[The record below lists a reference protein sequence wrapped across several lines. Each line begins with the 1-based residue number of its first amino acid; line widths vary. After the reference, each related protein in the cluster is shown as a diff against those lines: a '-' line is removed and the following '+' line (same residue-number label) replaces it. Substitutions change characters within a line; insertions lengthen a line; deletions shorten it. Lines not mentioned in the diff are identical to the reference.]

1 MTRENKLALVV
12 GFGLILFVG
21 ILISDHFST
30 ARSQQAAN
38 FTSPGVVDPLATAQ
52 ARNSNLVELTT
63 LTPPTPAVNTTNR
76 PVSTSESPR
85 PEQTN
90 SVFDG
95 ALTDATVQ
103 PREDVR
109 PITPGNPLNSEL
121 FRPVPPE
128 SEPILV
134 KHIMHEV
141 KGGETFFKI
150 CRQYY
155 GDSSLAG
162 SLAKYNKIDDPA
174 ALRAGRQLQIPPAE
188 LIGGKPT
195 IVKKPVP
202 PASPNTPSLRVLG
215 ETRTVV
221 QNTSSSAKPTQA
233 SSKGKTYTVKSG
245 DSLAT
250 IAHRHF
256 GSKAKWK
263 KIYDMNRDVIDD
275 PDNVKIGTVLKLL

>member
-109 PITPGNPLNSEL
+109 
-121 FRPVPPE
+121 
-128 SEPILV
+128 
-134 KHIMHEV
+134 
-141 KGGETFFKI
+141 
-150 CRQYY
+150 
-155 GDSSLAG
+155 
-162 SLAKYNKIDDPA
+162 
-174 ALRAGRQLQIPPAE
+174 
-188 LIGGKPT
+188 
-195 IVKKPVP
+195 
-202 PASPNTPSLRVLG
+202 
-215 ETRTVV
+215 
-221 QNTSSSAKPTQA
+221 
-233 SSKGKTYTVKSG
+233 
-245 DSLAT
+245 
-250 IAHRHF
+250 
-256 GSKAKWK
+256 
-263 KIYDMNRDVIDD
+263 
-275 PDNVKIGTVLKLL
+275 